1 MSKPRKLARWLIRR
15 WTPRKGRVSY
25 GYLNATGTIGDA
37 HPKGP
42 PPGKDLSWL
51 DNLDARPERPS
62 LEG

>member
-1 MSKPRKLARWLIRR
+1 MSKPRKLARWLWRR
-15 WTPRKGRVSY
+15 WTPHRHAPEARRHAVVDV
-25 GYLNATGTIGDA
+25 AA
-37 HPKGP
+37 KGP

>member
-1 MSKPRKLARWLIRR
+1 MSKPSKLARWIWRR
-15 WTPRKGRVSY
+15 WAPWKPPAPHWQLQAARAAAEEG
-25 GYLNATGTIGDA
+25 
-37 HPKGP
+37 PKGP